1 MDGTSSDGQDDYIT
15 VVGIAGSDNVPPPEY
30 TPHVPEGHRVSRSSA
45 PEVFTPP
52 PSTSVDGGLISN
64 EAFLP
69 DEERDADGAH
79 VSAHPT
85 RYASHED
92 DDVAGRPWYVK
103 ACWWSF
109 MGITL
114 MVIVVAAVV
123 VVTGECASYI

>member
-1 MDGTSSDGQDDYIT
+1 MAGDGQDDYIT

-45 PEVFTPP
+45 PDVFTPP
-52 PSTSVDGGLISN
+52 PSTDGLITN

-69 DEERDADGAH
+69 DGESDADGAH
-79 VSAHPT
+79 VNAHPT

-92 DDVAGRPWYVK
+92 EDAPGRPWYVK

-109 MGITL
+109 LGITL

-123 VVTGECASYI
+123 VVTGE